1 LKTKGIIGFD
11 RRIRVEWLDDVAKW
25 ASEGLSLSSIRERI
39 YQALE
44 GQVSGAVEDGA
55 LRKTFTVLAHV
66 WVNVP
71 EKIIPLRDEG
81 IFLLE
86 KAKGKE
92 RLAVHWGMCLATY
105 PFFNEV
111 VRQVGRLSNLQERFT
126 LDQVRHRVVEGWG
139 DTERVRRSVRH
150 IVQTLRDWEVLLSE
164 EGKGTYSKNAPIN
177 IEMMSLKIW
186 LVEAQL
192 LSNGAGAVPVRAIL
206 EGPALFPFRIGHIT
220 TKELEKNRRLITFR
234 HALDEDMVSLS
245 ERTKSLP

>member
-1 LKTKGIIGFD
+1 MIGFD
-11 RRIRVEWLDDVAKW
+11 RRIRLEWLDDVAQW
-25 ASEGLSLSSIRERI
+25 ASEGLPLSSIRERI
-39 YQALE
+39 YHALE

-86 KAKGKE
+86 RARGKE
-92 RLAVHWGMCLATY
+92 RLAVHWGMCMATY
-105 PFFNEV
+105 PFFSEV
-111 VRQVGRLSNLQERFT
+111 ARQVGRLSNLQESFT
-126 LDQVRHRVVEGWG
+126 LDQVRRRVVEGWG

-150 IVQTLRDWEVLLSE
+150 IVQTLRDWDVLISE
-164 EGKGTYSKNAPIN
+164 ESKGTYSKNTPIL
-177 IEMMSLKIW
+177 IEMPALKAW

-192 LSNGAGAVPVRAIL
+192 ISNEASAVPLRTIL
-206 EGPALFPFRIGHIT
+206 EGPALFPFRIGRIT
-220 TKELEKNRRLITFR
+220 TKELEKNYRLTTFR

-245 ERTKSLP
+245 GRTKSLP